1 MCIDTYL
8 KPITNSK
15 VIAVIS
21 QFDNKVQRK
30 DRETEPALMTLLTSV
45 MVPSPL
51 LKDEQSELEQ
61 EETLGVSS
69 GDVSYASSRSLQDDI
84 EQFDPDAVDFE
95 PLLISGTGKIL
106 SYHSGSFHDYE
117 GTSISVT
124 SSVATPIAT
133 NQETDNKQK
142 HNLCS
147 STRFVQLS
155 SIIMISA
162 CMVIGGLSRFSAD
175 AGARRIQTTVVKKN
189 SNNEVVHQR
198 MMNVKEAVIEAASAP
213 QIVFWDPKTSTSDN
227 TVLLGNLMNVIS
239 QCFGRETFKLE
250 LNEQNTYELQS
261 TSHGDSPIVSNKQNS
276 SGNTPKAVFTS
287 NFKQAALELFDAS
300 NPGVFVSILQDPSDM
315 YVGQE
320 EVGVIDND
328 NLLVRYLSGIEGENR
343 EVNRSDYDVARQVL
357 QSKFVIGSCNDPSE
371 TIRRLMSMLGSTAG
385 NDTCLQARQSWNQEC
400 EKMKERNRSDENNLQ
415 IQQQHHYDILL
426 YDDAKNFFLSDQ
438 QSLFERDKT

>member
-1 MCIDTYL
+1 
-8 KPITNSK
+8 
-15 VIAVIS
+15 
-21 QFDNKVQRK
+21 
-30 DRETEPALMTLLTSV
+30 

-51 LKDEQSELEQ
+51 LKGEQSEHDQ
-61 EETLGVSS
+61 EETVAVSS

-133 NQETDNKQK
+133 NQEKDNKQK

-155 SIIMISA
+155 SIILLSA
-162 CMVIGGLSRFSAD
+162 CMVMGGLSRFSAD
-175 AGARRIQTTVVKKN
+175 ADARRIQTTVVKKD

-198 MMNVKEAVIEAASAP
+198 MMNVEDSVIEAASAP

-227 TVLLGNLMNVIS
+227 QVLLGYLMNVIS
-239 QCFGRETFKLE
+239 QCFGREIFKLE
-250 LNEQNTYELQS
+250 QNEQNTYELQS
-261 TSHGDSPIVSNKQNS
+261 TTDGDSPIVSGEQTA
-276 SGNTPKAVFTS
+276 SGGTPKAVFTS
-287 NFKQAALELFDAS
+287 NFKQAAMELFDAS
-300 NPGVFVSILQDPSDM
+300 NPGVFISILQDPSDM
-315 YVGQE
+315 YNR
-320 EVGVIDND
+320 EVGVSNND
-328 NLLVRYLSGIEGENR
+328 NLLVRYLSGIEHENR
-343 EVNRSDYDVARQVL
+343 EVNDSDYDVARQVL
-357 QSKFVIGSCNDPSE
+357 QSKFVIGSCDDPSE
-371 TIRRLMSMLGSTAG
+371 TIRRLMSMLDSSGGGGG

-400 EKMKERNRSDENNLQ
+400 RKMNERNRSDENILQ
-415 IQQQHHYDILL
+415 IQQQHHYDIRL